1 MTIDGCYRE
10 IVDAL
15 KKEKVI
21 PFLGS
26 GINYQPDSNLEITLA
41 SKLIG
46 DLQSPQELMGSPSS
60 ICYEMPNERPFYCP
74 LLQKLENGS
83 LTCPLARELQL
94 AVSKMTVRCLAEYK
108 LTRGGLKVQ
117 NFYDL
122 LRELILAATK
132 ERSYIPTPNK
142 VHEFIAKFFSKR
154 WPVDENKYPLIFT
167 TSYDELL
174 EEEFENQKQKYD
186 RLFYEA
192 ESHESISAG
201 NFAYQTDETDGQS
214 KPSPLANS
222 KYKPSCAEHPVIIK
236 LYGTESHNFVVTER
250 HHVDYLVGTK
260 LPEDLSGHF
269 SSTEADK
276 EEGCHFLFLGYS
288 PNDPELQIIIHR
300 FCQSSRGESLPKKSW
315 LIHHHQLPSASLEN
329 TFWNKYKVELI
340 HCQSSLEDFISQLKQ
355 ELD

>member
-1 MTIDGCYRE
+1 M
-10 IVDAL
+10 
-15 KKEKVI
+15 
-21 PFLGS
+21 GS
-26 GINYQPDSNLEITLA
+26 GINYQPDSNLEIALA

-46 DLQSPQELMGSPSS
+46 DLQRPQELMGSPTS

-83 LTCPLARELQL
+83 LRELEL
-94 AVSKMTVRCLAEYK
+94 AVAKMTVRCLAEY
-108 LTRGGLKVQ
+108 LLMSGGLKVQ
-117 NFYDL
+117 KFYDL
-122 LRELILAATK
+122 LRQLILAAIK

-142 VHEFIAKFFSKR
+142 VHEFIAKFFSKP
-154 WPVDENKYPLIFT
+154 WPVDDSGKNKYPLIFT

-174 EEEFENQKQKYD
+174 EEEFKSQRQRYD

-192 ESHESISAG
+192 ESYESISAG
-201 NFAYQTDETDGQS
+201 SFAYQTYETDGQS
-214 KPSPLANS
+214 KPIPLAYS

-250 HHVDYLVGTK
+250 HHVDYLVGPK

-269 SSTEADK
+269 SGTDADS

-288 PNDPELQIIIHR
+288 PNDPELQLIIHR
-300 FCQSSRGESLPKKSW
+300 FCQSGIGQSLPKRSW
-315 LIHHHQLPSASLEN
+315 LIHHHKLPNYSWEN
-329 TFWNKYKVELI
+329 IFWRNYNVELI
-340 HCQSSLEDFISQLKQ
+340 YCQSSLEDFISQLKQ